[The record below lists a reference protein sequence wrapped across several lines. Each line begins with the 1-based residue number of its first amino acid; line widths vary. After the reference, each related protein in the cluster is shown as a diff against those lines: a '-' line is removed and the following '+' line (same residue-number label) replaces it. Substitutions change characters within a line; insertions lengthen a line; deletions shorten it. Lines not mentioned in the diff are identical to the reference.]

1 MYVHTRERD
10 IRPGFD
16 GVKIKFYYYYYY
28 YYYYNNSFKMHDFRN
43 ISIRESCKKAF
54 LKLRTGVEVSL
65 ELFIK
70 RDKPKATLTRTRLR
84 LILKVDNIVYRVGG
98 VQ

>member
-28 YYYYNNSFKMHDFRN
+28 YNCF
-43 ISIRESCKKAF
+43 
-54 LKLRTGVEVSL
+54 VVSL
-65 ELFIK
+65 HIDDFTFIAHAQK
-70 RDKPKATLTRTRLR
+70 RQSERL
-84 LILKVDNIVYRVGG
+84 
-98 VQ
+98 